1 MGYEPLTLDP
11 SPFPHS
17 APIGQYHLGG
27 IHDVLLFPDLD
38 RFRVDRHS
46 LHVSGSSPSAQ
57 PRCKR
62 HLLHL
67 GASPGSAVYAVSH
80 LVRYIQGRKE
90 GLASGGDLFLTV
102 VPLLFTVA
110 SLIWPQTLLAF
121 LPLVLGALLLVDA
134 LGKVPLTIGAI
145 ELDSP
150 AMIPLAMS
158 CFFPALLGI
167 LLMVNPFS
175 AVHIVIRLFGI
186 VLMITGVIE
195 LITAVVSHRT
205 AEAISSETNHL

>member
-1 MGYEPLTLDP
+1 MMSYTYWTGTPSVWIAILYLFLGLPL
-11 SPFPHS
+11 
-17 APIGQYHLGG
+17 
-27 IHDVLLFPDLD
+27 LLNP
-38 RFRVDRHS
+38 VA
-46 LHVSGSSPSAQ
+46 SGTFFIWA
-57 PRCKR
+57 
-62 HLLHL
+62 L
-67 GASPGSAVYAVSH
+67 AAGSAVYAVSH
-80 LVRYIQGRKE
+80 LARYIQERKE

-102 VPLLFTVA
+102 VPLLFTIA
-110 SLIWPQTLLAF
+110 SLIWPQTVLAF

-175 AVHIVIRLFGI
+175 AVHVVIRLFGI
-186 VLMITGVIE
+186 VLLITGIIE
-195 LITAVVSHRT
+195 LIATVISHRT
-205 AEAISSETNHL
+205 AEAISSEIDHL

>member
-1 MGYEPLTLDP
+1 MMSYFFLTSTASVWIAILYMFLGLPLLLNPVASGTL
-11 SPFPHS
+11 FIW
-17 APIGQYHLGG
+17 AL
-27 IHDVLLFPDLD
+27 
-38 RFRVDRHS
+38 
-46 LHVSGSSPSAQ
+46 A
-57 PRCKR
+57 
-62 HLLHL
+62 
-67 GASPGSAVYAVSH
+67 AGSAVYAVSH

-121 LPLVLGALLLVDA
+121 LPLVLGTLLLVDA

>member
-1 MGYEPLTLDP
+1 MMSYFFLTSTASVWIAILYMFLGLPLLLNPVASGTL
-11 SPFPHS
+11 FIW
-17 APIGQYHLGG
+17 AL
-27 IHDVLLFPDLD
+27 
-38 RFRVDRHS
+38 
-46 LHVSGSSPSAQ
+46 A
-57 PRCKR
+57 
-62 HLLHL
+62 
-67 GASPGSAVYAVSH
+67 AGSAVYAVSH

-205 AEAISSETNHL
+205 AEAVSSEIDHL

>member
-1 MGYEPLTLDP
+1 MMSYFFLTSTASVWIAILYMFLGLPL
-11 SPFPHS
+11 
-17 APIGQYHLGG
+17 
-27 IHDVLLFPDLD
+27 LLNP
-38 RFRVDRHS
+38 VA
-46 LHVSGSSPSAQ
+46 SGTFFIWA
-57 PRCKR
+57 
-62 HLLHL
+62 L
-67 GASPGSAVYAVSH
+67 AAGSAVYAVSH

-175 AVHIVIRLFGI
+175 AVHVVIRLFGI
-186 VLMITGVIE
+186 VLLITGIIE
-195 LITAVVSHRT
+195 LITTVISHRT
-205 AEAISSETNHL
+205 AEAVSSELHGRNIRDP